1 MTISLFITMILTGL
15 LCIALPLT
23 VFVVLR
29 RRLALRWGVF
39 GIGMLTFF
47 VSQVVLRLPWQI
59 PLTKAAAAHG
69 WTTGWSGV
77 LLGLGAAVT
86 AGVFEEGGRYLTYR
100 WLVRRPTRSDA
111 IALGLGHGGFESM
124 ALVGVSIIASGMV
137 MFLVSQGALPLPADQ
152 AAALQPTLDKLAHTA
167 WYEQLVALLER
178 ASAISFHVAMSALV
192 YTAYVRRKWLP
203 LWGALGLHIVLDG
216 SAALLAPR
224 HLWLEEL
231 LLAVVAAVCLWGLV
245 RFWKRGA
252 GDAVHTAPAGRAD
265 APSDAVGVS
274 AIATEKTDLL

>member
-1 MTISLFITMILTGL
+1 MLVTIALLVTMIITGL
-15 LCIALPLT
+15 LCMALPLT
-23 VFVVLR
+23 VFVLLR
-29 RRLALRWGVF
+29 RRLVLRWSVF
-39 GIGMLTFF
+39 GIGMLTFL

-59 PLTKAAAAHG
+59 PLSQAAVAHG

-100 WLVRRPTRSDA
+100 WLVKRPTRSDA
-111 IALGLGHGGFESM
+111 IALGLGHGGFESIV
-124 ALVGVSIIASGMV
+124 LVGVSIVASGLV
-137 MFLVSQGALPLPADQ
+137 MFLVSRGALTLPADQ
-152 AAALQPTLDKLAHTA
+152 NAALQPTLDKLADTA

-178 ASAISFHVAMSALV
+178 ASALSCHVAMSALV
-192 YTAYVRRKWLP
+192 YAAYVRRKWLP
-203 LWGALGLHIVLDG
+203 LWGALGLHIVLDS

-231 LLAVVAAVCLWGLV
+231 LLAAVAAVCLGGLV

-252 GDAVHTAPAGRAD
+252 GDRGDSGDRGGKGGGPGELAGD
-265 APSDAVGVS
+265 AANQ
-274 AIATEKTDLL
+274 AKRL